1 MILLTSKEYH
11 FFLKKDSDSLHMCH
25 AKVHEMAKALVISV
39 PLTLFSLLKDFFI
52 YVFGNMV

>member
-1 MILLTSKEYH
+1 MILSTSKEYH
-11 FFLKKDSDSLHMCH
+11 FFLKKDNNSLHICH
-25 AKVHEMAKALVISV
+25 VKVHEMAKVLVISV